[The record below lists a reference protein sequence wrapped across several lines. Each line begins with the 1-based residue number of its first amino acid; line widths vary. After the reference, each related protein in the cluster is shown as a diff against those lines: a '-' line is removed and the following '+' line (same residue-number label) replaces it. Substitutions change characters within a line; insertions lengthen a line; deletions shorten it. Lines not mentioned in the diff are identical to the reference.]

1 MAKSPCGC
9 LLVWQ
14 NTSKLSGKKQRK
26 KSGHMEVGHIANVYD
41 QKTKKGEQII
51 GTQLWMGLWGLLEN
65 KTTHL
70 PTTSTSGS

>member
-1 MAKSPCGC
+1 
-9 LLVWQ
+9 
-14 NTSKLSGKKQRK
+14 
-26 KSGHMEVGHIANVYD
+26 MEVGHIANVYD